1 MTKFEVGTEVIYTG
15 SRICGYRG
23 RSCMVTEIQL
33 CRNEPVSL
41 RIVFPGATHAYWCYA
56 TDLRHIVE
64 WNKEVSYSPTVG
76 GLTVRGNPGI
86 AQRIQFD
93 GVSDALTEMYATL
106 HYDWGA
112 SYYHHVVTVHYESNA
127 TIVTLVI
134 DQHRPITPETRRFR
148 VFGGVAICNAND
160 RFSGITGLRTALR
173 EAMDVGKRHHWDD
186 GPKRTKIQ
194 VEEWRILRTML
205 KYILVDE
212 ENLQLSVDSKA
223 KGVSFDEDIPSKD
236 ECTHG

>member
-15 SRICGYRG
+15 LRICGYRNQKCVITKFDTAMNPTPI
-23 RSCMVTEIQL
+23 RVLFTDCT
-33 CRNEPVSL
+33 
-41 RIVFPGATHAYWCYA
+41 THAYWIGMD
-56 TDLRHIVE
+56 DLRQIVPFAHPD
-64 WNKEVSYSPTVG
+64 YSPTVG
-76 GLTVRGNPGI
+76 DLTVRGNPGI

-134 DQHRPITPETRRFR
+134 DQHRPITPETRRLR

-223 KGVSFDEDIPSKD
+223 KGVSFDEDIPF
-236 ECTHG
+236 

>member
-23 RSCMVTEIQL
+23 RSCTVTEIQL

-76 GLTVRGNPGI
+76 GLMVHGNAGSGQCI
-86 AQRIQFD
+86 EFD
-93 GVSDALTEMYATL
+93 AASLALVEAYGTL
-106 HYDWGA
+106 HLNWGA
-112 SYYHHVVTVHYESNA
+112 SYYRHIVTVIYSSNVTFA
-127 TIVTLVI
+127 TVMI
-134 DQHRPITPETRRFR
+134 DPHHRVSNETYQLRC
-148 VFGGVAICNAND
+148 FGGTAICNASD
-160 RFSGITGLRTALR
+160 RFDAVIGLRTALHD
-173 EAMDVGKRHHWDD
+173 AMKVGKRDKWYDD
-186 GPKRTKIQ
+186 EKRVKIQ

-223 KGVSFDEDIPSKD
+223 KGVSFDEDIPF
-236 ECTHG
+236 